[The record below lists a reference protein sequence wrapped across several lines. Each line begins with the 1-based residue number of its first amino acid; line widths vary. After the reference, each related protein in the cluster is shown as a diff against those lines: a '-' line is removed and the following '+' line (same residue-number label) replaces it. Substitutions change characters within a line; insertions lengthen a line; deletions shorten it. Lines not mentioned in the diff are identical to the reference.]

1 MITSLAQS
9 PTMGYLRGWG
19 ASTTL
24 IVGTF
29 ESLAFAFLLI
39 QISETSDG
47 PLGFLTVNLLKAFFL
62 KKKYN

>member
-1 MITSLAQS
+1 
-9 PTMGYLRGWG
+9 MGYLRGWG